1 MGAALG
7 RFGAAVKYKY
17 QTLHCKHRARREPSS
32 SSSGI
37 PAWAQDFQGIG
48 RMWGVVRRRQDC
60 AELFV
65 GACLGK
71 AWKLQKV
78 KGRGIN
84 AFYLS
89 LLSPFG
95 PELLSSCPAVI
106 TVAVPQAMAKIWG
119 KTPAAAQDK
128 WQ

>member
-1 MGAALG
+1 
-7 RFGAAVKYKY
+7 
-17 QTLHCKHRARREPSS
+17 
-32 SSSGI
+32 
-37 PAWAQDFQGIG
+37 
-48 RMWGVVRRRQDC
+48 MWGVVRRRQDC

-65 GACLGK
+65 SACLGK

-106 TVAVPQAMAKIWG
+106 TVAVPQGMARIWG
-119 KTPAAAQDK
+119 ETPAAAQDK
-128 WQ
+128 WQKLAI